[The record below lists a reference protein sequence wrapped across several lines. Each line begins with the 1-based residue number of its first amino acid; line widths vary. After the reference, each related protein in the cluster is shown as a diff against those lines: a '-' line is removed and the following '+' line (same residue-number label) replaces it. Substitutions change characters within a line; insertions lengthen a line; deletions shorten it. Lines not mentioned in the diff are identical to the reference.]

1 MLFPGSF
8 QCKRAPEQQPY
19 ARCGRAA
26 LEEQAA
32 CSALTPRIPS
42 GRLLW
47 LPWGETNGGFFTPY
61 GTHLLLLPHLALM
74 RFYTYTHIVFNQRK
88 TQLNWKCLYSAE
100 TAFLP
105 RKWWL
110 KMHIWPWFESKPNK
124 VSRILSTDLRGLR
137 IWHFYYKQ
145 ITEYCQ
151 VLWNYVGHVSKR
163 MKAAVT
169 HQ

>member
-1 MLFPGSF
+1 VLFPGSF
-8 QCKRAPEQQPY
+8 QCKRAPEQQPC

-88 TQLNWKCLYSAE
+88 TQLN
-100 TAFLP
+100 
-105 RKWWL
+105 
-110 KMHIWPWFESKPNK
+110 
-124 VSRILSTDLRGLR
+124 
-137 IWHFYYKQ
+137 
-145 ITEYCQ
+145 
-151 VLWNYVGHVSKR
+151 
-163 MKAAVT
+163 
-169 HQ
+169 